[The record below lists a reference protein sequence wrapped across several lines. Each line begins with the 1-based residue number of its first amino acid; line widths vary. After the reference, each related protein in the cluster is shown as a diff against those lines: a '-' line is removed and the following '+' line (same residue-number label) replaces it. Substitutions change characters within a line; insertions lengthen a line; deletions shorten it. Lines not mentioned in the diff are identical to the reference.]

1 LILDVITPQWP
12 APATIRA
19 LSTLR
24 TGGVSVGVY
33 ESLNLGDHVGDD
45 PAQVQEN
52 RRRLRTAQSLPDEP
66 RWLTQVHGTR
76 VVDLDEAL
84 SDLSA
89 DAAVTR
95 QRGVVC
101 AILTADCL
109 PVLFTDATG
118 ECVAAAHAGWRGL
131 AGGVLEATVAA
142 MRVKPSRLLAWL
154 GPAIGPTRFEVGP
167 EVREIFVR
175 NDAAAAAGFSA
186 GTGTR
191 HMANLGVLARLR
203 LMALGLGGIFGGD
216 ECTHSQQQRFFSHR
230 RDGRSGRQATLIWK
244 I

>member
-1 LILDVITPQWP
+1 MSIEVIEPQWP
-12 APATIRA
+12 APPTIRA

-24 TGGVSVGVY
+24 VGGVSAGVY

-45 PAQVQEN
+45 PARVREN
-52 RRRLRTAQSLPDEP
+52 RRRLRVAQSLPEEP
-66 RWLTQVHGTR
+66 RWLTQVHGER
-76 VVDLDEAL
+76 VADLDAPP
-84 SDLSA
+84 SDLRA

-95 QRGVVC
+95 RRATIC

-109 PVLFTDATG
+109 PVLFTDLAG

-142 MRVKPSRLLAWL
+142 MQVEPSRLLAWL
-154 GPAIGPTRFEVGP
+154 GPAIGAQKFEVGP
-167 EVREIFVR
+167 EVRESFVDQ
-175 NDAAAAAGFSA
+175 DAAASAAFTA

-191 HMANLGVLARLR
+191 IMANLSMLARLR
-203 LMALGLGGIFGGD
+203 LAALGVGGIFGGED
-216 ECTHSQQQRFFSHR
+216 CTHSQPRRFFSHR

>member
-1 LILDVITPQWP
+1 MEVIAPQWP
-12 APATIRA
+12 APAGIRA

-45 PAQVQEN
+45 PARVQEN
-52 RRRLRTAQSLPDEP
+52 RNRLRAAQSLPAEP
-66 RWLTQVHGTR
+66 HWLTQVHGAH
-76 VVDLDEAL
+76 VADLDGPIV
-84 SDLSA
+84 DTTA
-89 DAAVTR
+89 DAAITR
-95 QRGVVC
+95 RRGILC

-109 PVLFTDATG
+109 PVLFTDTAG

-142 MRVKPSRLLAWL
+142 MQVEPSRLLAWL
-154 GPAIGPTRFEVGP
+154 GPAIGPQRFEVGP
-167 EVREIFVR
+167 EVRDIFVR
-175 NDAAAAAGFSA
+175 HDPAAAAAFNA

-191 HMANLGVLARLR
+191 HMANLGMLARLR
-203 LMALGLGGIFGGD
+203 LAALGVGGIFGVD
-216 ECTHSQQQRFFSHR
+216 DCTHSQPQRFFSHR